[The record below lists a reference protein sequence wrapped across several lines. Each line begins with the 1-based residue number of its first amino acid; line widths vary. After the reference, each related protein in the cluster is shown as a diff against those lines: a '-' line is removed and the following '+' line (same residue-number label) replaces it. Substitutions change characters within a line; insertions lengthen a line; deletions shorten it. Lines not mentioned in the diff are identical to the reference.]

1 MSVMYLVLIV
11 NELVVD
17 GEVKIGDKVV
27 VEDLEFEFGM
37 ILFNILEVVFDV
49 VIDGVYIYLENI
61 EFLIFIILDKFVILE
76 GIND

>member
-1 MSVMYLVLIV
+1 MYLVLIV